1 MFFSPGPSFFWNST
15 GSRRVHWSGW
25 NAWSWDFFGESLSTK
40 YIKVSISETKKTKI
54 PEHSLSLSISLSGNI
69 YIYNSVNLGIS
80 FLWAPSPQ
88 VTVKGDP
95 LLREEIPMKQPPV
108 QVSWVQGCRSDNKF
122 RRSHH
127 RVWTRSWLKK
137 GSKEFPGNS
146 NSKLTFFLP
155 GDFIPCHGKLIHV
168 TLGGHGVSTLPG
180 RWQLCS

>member
-15 GSRRVHWSGW
+15 GSRRVHWSGEMH
-25 NAWSWDFFGESLSTK
+25 GLGISLENRYLKSILK
-40 YIKVSISETKKTKI
+40 YRYLKRKKTKI
-54 PEHSLSLSISLSGNI
+54 PEHSLSLWEHI

-122 RRSHH
+122 RCSHH

-137 GSKEFPGNS
+137 GSKEFLGNS
-146 NSKLTFFLP
+146 NSNSPFFYLV
-155 GDFIPCHGKLIHV
+155 ISSLAMEN
-168 TLGGHGVSTLPG
+168 
-180 RWQLCS
+180 